1 MDSGERE
8 GRKEN
13 GREGKGKKENEKKE
27 TIEIKLLNVQRLTE
41 DKWIEIL
48 EETGDDSIMPNGNTK
63 KVDDIKIVKDVM
75 IIQTMREM
83 QDRRGGGL
91 LIMYKEKEK
100 YDLQKMTTRS
110 TEILHVE
117 GEIGKEQIM
126 IVLVYMKTGNDNE
139 TKEHNK
145 KIIEEIGQIVEE
157 TEIQQK
163 ATIVLG
169 DFNGH
174 LGYLGNQEENMNGK
188 LINKM
193 IQEDLILLNIDSR
206 CKGTYTWQR
215 EQKVQ

>member
-1 MDSGERE
+1 
-8 GRKEN
+8 
-13 GREGKGKKENEKKE
+13 
-27 TIEIKLLNVQRLTE
+27 
-41 DKWIEIL
+41 
-48 EETGDDSIMPNGNTK
+48 
-63 KVDDIKIVKDVM
+63 
-75 IIQTMREM
+75 MRIALHLRVALRMRVAFEL
-83 QDRRGGGL
+83 QVF
-91 LIMYKEKEK
+91 KEK

-117 GEIGKEQIM
+117 GEIGKEQIR

-157 TEIQQK
+157 KEIQQK

-188 LINKM
+188 LINKNDTRRRSDP
-193 IQEDLILLNIDSR
+193 IE
-206 CKGTYTWQR
+206 Y
-215 EQKVQ
+215 